1 MAFDTTVTTLASTNL
16 DFTYSASIPLSSSAK
31 FSINESIPS
40 GTTNNYVN
48 FSFNTGS
55 GRFLAMA
62 SDLTDYNLRIKSN
75 TSGASATQNT
85 FLTSTTGN
93 LLFYTFGAG
102 GQKDSTGAA
111 ILNITGGL
119 YVDNTGTSLASFRLD
134 SLFDVT
140 PGIA

>member
-16 DFTYSASIPLSSSAK
+16 DFTYSASIPLSASAK

-48 FSFNTGS
+48 
-55 GRFLAMA
+55 
-62 SDLTDYNLRIKSN
+62 
-75 TSGASATQNT
+75 
-85 FLTSTTGN
+85 STTGN

-134 SLFDVT
+134 SLFDAT
-140 PGIA
+140 PGIQ